1 MGTKIAIY
9 GLSADPLHKGH
20 LEIIKY
26 LSEHFDKVIVVP
38 TTVRYYKKNIQ
49 MFSFNERFETVKRK
63 CECFK
68 NVEVDDI
75 ERNAPDSWR
84 YIDTLRKLSSGRI
97 MKSLD
102 EYQYYTVMG
111 SDSWQNFTTWESY
124 EEILKRSKILVFK
137 RPGYEDNFPDLPFE
151 YVDMN
156 VDISSTEIREKM
168 RKSFEEFLFDD
179 ILDESFT
186 KGFEELRE
194 K

>member
-49 MFSFNERFETVKRK
+49 MFSFNERFEVVKRK

-111 SDSWQNFTTWESY
+111 SDSWQKFTTWESY

-186 KGFEELRE
+186 KGFEELLE

>member
-111 SDSWQNFTTWESY
+111 SDSWQKFTTWESY

-186 KGFEELRE
+186 KGFEELLE

>member
-49 MFSFNERFETVKRK
+49 MFSFNERFETVKKK
-63 CECFK
+63 CEYFK

-84 YIDTLRKLSSGRI
+84 YIDTLRKLSSGKI
-97 MKSLD
+97 VKSLD
-102 EYQYYTVMG
+102 ECQYYTVMG

-186 KGFEELRE
+186 KGFEELLE

>member
-9 GLSADPLHKGH
+9 GLTADPLHKGH

-49 MFSFNERFETVKRK
+49 MFSFNERFETVKKK

-84 YIDTLRKLSSGRI
+84 YIDTLRKLSTGKI
-97 MKSLD
+97 VKSLD
-102 EYQYYTVMG
+102 ECQYYTVMG

-156 VDISSTEIREKM
+156 IDISSTEIREKM

-179 ILDESFT
+179 MLDESFT
-186 KGFEELRE
+186 KGFEDLIG

>member
-84 YIDTLRKLSSGRI
+84 YIDTLRKLSNGKI
-97 MKSLD
+97 VKSLD
-102 EYQYYTVMG
+102 ECQYYTVMG

-186 KGFEELRE
+186 KGFEELLE

>member
-49 MFSFNERFETVKRK
+49 MFSFNERFEVVKRK

-84 YIDTLRKLSSGRI
+84 YIDTLRKLSSGKI
-97 MKSLD
+97 VKSLD
-102 EYQYYTVMG
+102 ECRYYTVMG

-186 KGFEELRE
+186 KGFEELLE

>member
-84 YIDTLRKLSSGRI
+84 YIDTLRKLSSGKI
-97 MKSLD
+97 VKSLD

-186 KGFEELRE
+186 KGFEELLE

>member
-9 GLSADPLHKGH
+9 GLSADPRHKRH

-26 LSEHFDKVIVVP
+26 LSKHFDKVCVVH
-38 TTVRYYKKNIQ
+38 TTIRYYKKNIQ

-156 VDISSTEIREKM
+156 VGISSTEIREKM

-186 KGFEELRE
+186 KGFEELLE

>member
-1 MGTKIAIY
+1 
-9 GLSADPLHKGH
+9 
-20 LEIIKY
+20 
-26 LSEHFDKVIVVP
+26 
-38 TTVRYYKKNIQ
+38 
-49 MFSFNERFETVKRK
+49 
-63 CECFK
+63 
-68 NVEVDDI
+68 
-75 ERNAPDSWR
+75 
-84 YIDTLRKLSSGRI
+84 

-186 KGFEELRE
+186 KGFEELLE

>member
-84 YIDTLRKLSSGRI
+84 YIDTLIKLSSGKI
-97 MKSLD
+97 VKSLD
-102 EYQYYTVMG
+102 ECQYYTVMG

-186 KGFEELRE
+186 KGFEELLE

>member
-1 MGTKIAIY
+1 MGIKIAIY

-49 MFSFNERFETVKRK
+49 MFSFNERFEVVKRK

-84 YIDTLRKLSSGRI
+84 YIDTLRKLSSGKI
-97 MKSLD
+97 VKSLD
-102 EYQYYTVMG
+102 ECQYYTVMG

-186 KGFEELRE
+186 KGFEELLE

>member
-9 GLSADPLHKGH
+9 GLTADPLHKGH

-49 MFSFNERFETVKRK
+49 MFSFNERFETVKKK

-68 NVEVDDI
+68 NVEVNDI

-84 YIDTLRKLSSGRI
+84 YIDTLRKLSSGKI
-97 MKSLD
+97 VKSLD
-102 EYQYYTVMG
+102 ECQYYTVMG
-111 SDSWQNFTTWESY
+111 SDNWQNFTTWESY

-137 RPGYEDNFPDLPFE
+137 RPGYEDNFPNLPFE

-156 VDISSTEIREKM
+156 LGISSTEIREKM

-186 KGFEELRE
+186 KGFEELIE
-194 K
+194 E

>member
-9 GLSADPLHKGH
+9 GLTADPLHKGH

-49 MFSFNERFETVKRK
+49 MFSFNERFETVKKK

-68 NVEVDDI
+68 NVEVNDI

-84 YIDTLRKLSSGRI
+84 YIDTLRKLSSGRT

-186 KGFEELRE
+186 KGFEELLE

>member
-38 TTVRYYKKNIQ
+38 TTVRCYKKNIQ
-49 MFSFNERFETVKRK
+49 MFSFNERFEVVKRK

-68 NVEVDDI
+68 NVEVNDI

-84 YIDTLRKLSSGRI
+84 YIDTLKKLSSGKI
-97 MKSLD
+97 VKSLD
-102 EYQYYTVMG
+102 ECQYYTVMG

-186 KGFEELRE
+186 KGFEELLE

>member
-84 YIDTLRKLSSGRI
+84 YIDTLRKLSSGKI
-97 MKSLD
+97 VKSLD
-102 EYQYYTVMG
+102 ECQYYTVMG

-137 RPGYEDNFPDLPFE
+137 RPGYEDNFPNLPFE

-186 KGFEELRE
+186 KGFEELLE

>member
-9 GLSADPLHKGH
+9 GLTADPLHKGH

-49 MFSFNERFETVKRK
+49 MFSFNERFETVKKK

-68 NVEVDDI
+68 NVEVNDI

-84 YIDTLRKLSSGRI
+84 YIDTLRKLSSGKI
-97 MKSLD
+97 VESLN
-102 EYQYYTVMG
+102 ECQYYTVMG

-156 VDISSTEIREKM
+156 IDISSTEIREKM

-179 ILDESFT
+179 MLDESFT
-186 KGFEELRE
+186 KGFEELLE

>member
-84 YIDTLRKLSSGRI
+84 YIDTLRKLSSGKI
-97 MKSLD
+97 VKSLD
-102 EYQYYTVMG
+102 ECQYYTVMG

-186 KGFEELRE
+186 KGFEELLE

>member
-49 MFSFNERFETVKRK
+49 MFSFNERFETVKKK

-84 YIDTLRKLSSGRI
+84 YIDTLRKLSSGRF

-156 VDISSTEIREKM
+156 IDISSTEIREKM

-186 KGFEELRE
+186 KGFEELLE

>member
-9 GLSADPLHKGH
+9 GLTADPLHKGH

-49 MFSFNERFETVKRK
+49 MFSFNERFETVKKK

-68 NVEVDDI
+68 NVEVNDI

-84 YIDTLRKLSSGRI
+84 YIDTLRKLSTGKI
-97 MKSLD
+97 VKSLD
-102 EYQYYTVMG
+102 ECQYYTVMG

-156 VDISSTEIREKM
+156 IDISSTEIREKM

-186 KGFEELRE
+186 KGFEELLE

>member
-9 GLSADPLHKGH
+9 GLSADPLHKGQ

-49 MFSFNERFETVKRK
+49 MFSFNERFEIVKRK

-97 MKSLD
+97 IKSLD
-102 EYQYYTVMG
+102 ECQYYTVMG

-186 KGFEELRE
+186 KGFEELLE

>member
-1 MGTKIAIY
+1 MGIKIAIY
-9 GLSADPLHKGH
+9 GLTADPLHKGH

-49 MFSFNERFETVKRK
+49 MFSFNERFETVKKK

-186 KGFEELRE
+186 KGFEELLE

>member
-84 YIDTLRKLSSGRI
+84 YIDTLRKLSSGKI
-97 MKSLD
+97 VKSLD
-102 EYQYYTVMG
+102 KCQYYTVMG

-186 KGFEELRE
+186 KGFEELLE

>member
-84 YIDTLRKLSSGRI
+84 YIDTLRKLSSGKI

-186 KGFEELRE
+186 KGFEELLE

>member
-111 SDSWQNFTTWESY
+111 SDSWQNFITWESY

-156 VDISSTEIREKM
+156 IDISSTEIREKM

-186 KGFEELRE
+186 KGFEELLE

>member
-68 NVEVDDI
+68 NVEVNDI

-186 KGFEELRE
+186 KGFEELLE

>member
-84 YIDTLRKLSSGRI
+84 YIDTLRKLSSEKI
-97 MKSLD
+97 VKSLD
-102 EYQYYTVMG
+102 ECQYYTVMG

-186 KGFEELRE
+186 KGFEELLE

>member
-9 GLSADPLHKGH
+9 GLTADPLHKGH

-49 MFSFNERFETVKRK
+49 MFSFNERFETVKKK
-63 CECFK
+63 CEYFK

-84 YIDTLRKLSSGRI
+84 YIDTLRKLSTGKI
-97 MKSLD
+97 VKSLD
-102 EYQYYTVMG
+102 ECQYYTVMG
-111 SDSWQNFTTWESY
+111 SDSWQNFATWESY

-179 ILDESFT
+179 MLDESFT
-186 KGFEELRE
+186 KGFEDLIG

>member
-49 MFSFNERFETVKRK
+49 MFSFNERFEVVKRK

-84 YIDTLRKLSSGRI
+84 YIDTLRKLSSGKI
-97 MKSLD
+97 VKSLD
-102 EYQYYTVMG
+102 ECQYYTAMG

-186 KGFEELRE
+186 KGFEELLE

>member
-49 MFSFNERFETVKRK
+49 MFSFNERFETVKKK

-84 YIDTLRKLSSGRI
+84 YIDTLRKLSSGKI
-97 MKSLD
+97 VKSLD
-102 EYQYYTVMG
+102 ECQYYTVMG
-111 SDSWQNFTTWESY
+111 SDSWQNFPTWESY

-186 KGFEELRE
+186 KGFEELLE

>member
-84 YIDTLRKLSSGRI
+84 YIDTLRKLSSGKTV
-97 MKSLD
+97 KSLD
-102 EYQYYTVMG
+102 ECQYYTVMG

-186 KGFEELRE
+186 KGFEELLE

>member
-84 YIDTLRKLSSGRI
+84 YIDTLRKLSSGKI
-97 MKSLD
+97 VKSLD
-102 EYQYYTVMG
+102 ECQYYTVMG

-137 RPGYEDNFPDLPFE
+137 RPGYEDSFPDLPFE

-186 KGFEELRE
+186 KGFEELLE

>member
-186 KGFEELRE
+186 KGFEELLE

>member
-84 YIDTLRKLSSGRI
+84 YIDTLRKLSSGKI
-97 MKSLD
+97 VKSLD
-102 EYQYYTVMG
+102 ECQYYTVMG

-156 VDISSTEIREKM
+156 IDISSTEIREKM

-179 ILDESFT
+179 MLDESFT
-186 KGFEELRE
+186 KGFEDLIG

>member
-49 MFSFNERFETVKRK
+49 MFSFNERFEVVKRK

-84 YIDTLRKLSSGRI
+84 YIDTLRKLSSGKI
-97 MKSLD
+97 VKSLD
-102 EYQYYTVMG
+102 ECQYYTVMG
-111 SDSWQNFTTWESY
+111 SDSWQNFTAWESY

-186 KGFEELRE
+186 KGFEELLE

>member
-49 MFSFNERFETVKRK
+49 MFSFNERFEVVKRN

-84 YIDTLRKLSSGRI
+84 YIDTLRKLSSGKI
-97 MKSLD
+97 VKSLD
-102 EYQYYTVMG
+102 ECQYYTVMG

-186 KGFEELRE
+186 KGFEELLE

>member
-49 MFSFNERFETVKRK
+49 MFSFNERFEVVKRK

-84 YIDTLRKLSSGRI
+84 YIDTLRKLSSGKI
-97 MKSLD
+97 VEPLD
-102 EYQYYTVMG
+102 ECQYYTVMG

-186 KGFEELRE
+186 KGFEELLE

>member
-84 YIDTLRKLSSGRI
+84 YIDTLRKLSSGKVV
-97 MKSLD
+97 KSLD
-102 EYQYYTVMG
+102 ECQYYTVMG

-186 KGFEELRE
+186 KGFEELLE

>member
-168 RKSFEEFLFDD
+168 RKSFEDFLFDD

-186 KGFEELRE
+186 KGFEELLE

>member
-1 MGTKIAIY
+1 
-9 GLSADPLHKGH
+9 
-20 LEIIKY
+20 
-26 LSEHFDKVIVVP
+26 
-38 TTVRYYKKNIQ
+38 
-49 MFSFNERFETVKRK
+49 MFSFNERFEVVKRK
-63 CECFK
+63 CERFK

-84 YIDTLRKLSSGRI
+84 YIDTLRKLSSGKI
-97 MKSLD
+97 VKSLD
-102 EYQYYTVMG
+102 ECQYYTVMG

-186 KGFEELRE
+186 KGFEELLE